1 MVVVVPVVVEDVDD
15 DLEVVVC
22 EVVLVVEEAE
32 FDPEP
37 VVDEEEEL
45 IEVLDELEVL
55 EALDEVEE
63 LVDDA
68 ALMASTITP
77 KSLPWAVPNE
87 RRTPDIGAER
97 TSY

>member
-1 MVVVVPVVVEDVDD
+1 MVVVPVVVVYVDD

-22 EVVLVVEEAE
+22 EVVLEDVEAE

-55 EALDEVEE
+55 EAPDEVEE
-63 LVDDA
+63 A
-68 ALMASTITP
+68 
-77 KSLPWAVPNE
+77 
-87 RRTPDIGAER
+87 R
-97 TSY
+97 